1 MEQGGEQEYV
11 LPSISIFQSFTII
24 MVSPLFDRR
33 IIYHYTTRKKL
44 LQIKNMHKKSN
55 FSAILANKLDKIL
68 FRFIPALYRRMNS
81 TLSAN

>member
-44 LQIKNMHKKSN
+44 MQIKKY
-55 FSAILANKLDKIL
+55 A
-68 FRFIPALYRRMNS
+68 
-81 TLSAN
+81 